1 MEKILITGASGNY
14 GYAVIEAL
22 IKKGTDK
29 NAIFAMVRD
38 EAKAKFLT
46 PLGVNIVIGDYN
58 DYNSLINSFSG
69 CDKLLLVSSGDLKLR
84 SEQHK
89 RVVKAA
95 KNAGIKHIVYTSQ
108 LHTSDSRTS
117 PIHFVVKSHLITEA
131 AIMKSGIS
139 YTLLRNG
146 LYMDM
151 LPIFLGEKI
160 LENGIFLPAGQG
172 KIAFTLRN
180 EMAEAA
186 ATILISEG
194 HTDKIYDISGDAIS
208 FTQIAEL
215 ISVKSNKNITY
226 LSPNLETFIN
236 TVIKAGMP
244 KEYAKMVGGFAAA
257 AQQGELEGKNSIL
270 EKLLGRKP
278 TTVSEYLEKMHK
290 L

>member
-22 IKKGTDK
+22 LKRGIHK
-29 NAIFAMVRD
+29 NLIFAMVRD
-38 EAKAKFLT
+38 KAKAKFLT

-58 DYNSLINSFSG
+58 DYNSLITSFSG

-95 KNAGIKHIVYTSQ
+95 KNAGINHIVYTSQ
-108 LHTSDSRTS
+108 LHKSDNRTS
-117 PIHFVVKSHLITEA
+117 PIHFIVKSHLITEA
-131 AIMKSGIS
+131 AIMKSGMN
-139 YTLLRNG
+139 YTILRNG

-172 KIAFTLRN
+172 KIAFTLRS
-180 EMAEAA
+180 EMAEVTAN
-186 ATILISEG
+186 ILISEG
-194 HTDKIYDISGDAIS
+194 HSDKIYDITSDAIS
-208 FTQIAEL
+208 FTEIAAQISE
-215 ISVKSNKNITY
+215 IKNKNITY

-236 TVIKAGMP
+236 TVTKAGIH

-257 AQQGELEGKNSIL
+257 AEQGELESKNSMMENLL
-270 EKLLGRKP
+270 ERKP
-278 TTVSEYLEKMHK
+278 TTSFEFIKK
-290 L
+290 LCLV